1 LALAVYGNTCQEAGT
16 SGSFCELTTALGK
29 SRTGHFAISIT
40 GADTVL
46 NLPEPGGVFLPLAGI
61 ALIALRR
68 HSFNS
73 R

>member
-1 LALAVYGNTCQEAGT
+1 MRQSAINRSRIHTDDSIEVRFFEHP
-16 SGSFCELTTALGK
+16 K
-29 SRTGHFAISIT
+29 SEFDRFAISIT